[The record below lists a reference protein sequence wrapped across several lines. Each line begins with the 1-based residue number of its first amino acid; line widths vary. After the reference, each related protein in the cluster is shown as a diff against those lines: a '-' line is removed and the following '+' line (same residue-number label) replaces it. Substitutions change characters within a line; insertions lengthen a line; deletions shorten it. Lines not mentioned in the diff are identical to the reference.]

1 MASKEYLKLLEDMA
15 SLHQRKSAGYVGSN
29 PDVWSNFRECA
40 DFGIDPIDG
49 IITRMS
55 DKWSRLKSLFKNPS
69 NDQVNESI
77 EDTLMDLSAYSLI
90 LICMLR
96 EEKLIDKTT

>member
-15 SLHQRKSAGYVGSN
+15 SLHRRKSAGYVGSN

-40 DFGIDPIDG
+40 DFRIDRIDE

-55 DKWSRLKSLFKNPS
+55 DKWSRLQSLLKNLG
-69 NDQVNESI
+69 NDQDNESI
-77 EDTLMDLSAYSLI
+77 EDTLMDLSAYSLS

-96 EEKLIDKTT
+96 DDEL